1 MTTKAPTAAAAARAA
16 NRARLIKLIHVARRD
31 INMADDTYR
40 TLVAQLADGKTS
52 SADCTIPELERI
64 IDHLKKAGFK
74 VRKPNAVKPTETRAL
89 ATDAES
95 RKLRA
100 VWLLLHQIGATHSNT
115 EAALA
120 AYVKRMTGVDDLHF
134 ARRPADKYRA
144 IEGLKAWA
152 ARELPVAIAAR
163 IARMQSAGLLPE
175 GLALIH
181 IQAVVAPTLNARS
194 FDSLHY
200 AWQWLDAREQGLST
214 FDITPSATPR
224 DIRRAAHHQAA

>member
-16 NRARLIKLIHVARRD
+16 TRARLIKLIHVARRD
-31 INMADDTYR
+31 IHMADDTYR

-64 IDHLKKAGFK
+64 IEHLKKAGFK
-74 VRKPNAVKPTETRAL
+74 VRKPKAAKPAESRAL

-100 VWLLLHQIGATHSNT
+100 VWLLLHEIGATHSNT

-120 AYVKRMTGVDDLHF
+120 AYVKRMTGVDDLQF
-134 ARRPADKYRA
+134 ARRPNDKYRA

-152 ARELPVAIAAR
+152 ARELPAAIATR
-163 IARMQSAGLLPE
+163 ITRMQSAGLLPE
-175 GLALIH
+175 GLAHIH
-181 IQAVVAPTLNARS
+181 IHAVVAPTLNART
-194 FDSLHY
+194 FDALYY
-200 AWQWLDAREQGLST
+200 AWQWLEAREQGTST
-214 FDITPSATPR
+214 FDITPNATPR
-224 DIRRAAHHQAA
+224 DTRRAAHHQAA

>member
-1 MTTKAPTAAAAARAA
+1 MNVQAR
-16 NRARLIKLIHVARRD
+16 NARTHLIRLIHVARRD
-31 INMADDTYR
+31 LDMADDTYR
-40 TLVAQLADGKTS
+40 TLVGQLAAGKTS

-64 IDHLKKAGFK
+64 VAHLKKAGFK
-74 VRKPNAVKPTETRAL
+74 VRKPKAIQPAEARPL
-89 ATDAES
+89 ATDPES
-95 RKLRA
+95 KKLRA

-134 ARRPADKYRA
+134 ARRPNDKYRA

-152 ARELPVAIAAR
+152 ARELPAAIVAR
-163 IARMQSAGLLPE
+163 IARMQPAGLLPE

-181 IQAVVAPTLNARS
+181 IQAVVAPTLNPRS

-200 AWQWLDAREQGLST
+200 AWQWLDAREQGRST

>member
-1 MTTKAPTAAAAARAA
+1 MTAHAR
-16 NRARLIKLIHVARRD
+16 NARTHLIRLIHVARRD
-31 INMADDTYR
+31 LDMADDTYR
-40 TLVAQLADGKTS
+40 ALVAQLADGKTS

-74 VRKPNAVKPTETRAL
+74 VRKPKAAKSRAL

-152 ARELPVAIAAR
+152 ARELPAAIVAR
-163 IARMQSAGLLPE
+163 IARLIAAGIIPAGLEP
-175 GLALIH
+175 IH
-181 IQAVVAPTLNARS
+181 IHHVVAPTLNPRS
-194 FDSLHY
+194 FDALVY
-200 AWQWLDAREQGLST
+200 AWQWLDGKERKGAEV
-214 FDITPSATPR
+214 FDIHPPAR
-224 DIRRAAHHQAA
+224 VA

>member
-1 MTTKAPTAAAAARAA
+1 MNVQAR
-16 NRARLIKLIHVARRD
+16 NARTHLIRLIHVARRD
-31 INMADDTYR
+31 LDMADDTYR
-40 TLVAQLADGKTS
+40 TLVAQLAAGKTS

-74 VRKPNAVKPTETRAL
+74 VRKPKAAKPAESRAL

-134 ARRPADKYRA
+134 ARRPSDKFRA

-152 ARELPVAIAAR
+152 ARELPAAIATR
-163 IARMQSAGLLPE
+163 ITRMQSAGLLPE
-175 GLALIH
+175 GLTLIR

-200 AWQWLDAREQGLST
+200 AWQWLEAREQGTST
-214 FDITPSATPR
+214 FDITPNATPR
-224 DIRRAAHHQAA
+224 DTRGAAHHQAA

>member
-1 MTTKAPTAAAAARAA
+1 MTTKPPTAAAA

-31 INMADDTYR
+31 IHMAEDTYR
-40 TLVAQLADGKTS
+40 ALVAQLADGKTS
-52 SADCTIPELERI
+52 SADCTVPELERI

-74 VRKPNAVKPTETRAL
+74 VRKPKAVQPAEHRPL
-89 ATDAES
+89 ATDPES
-95 RKLRA
+95 KKLRA

-134 ARRPADKYRA
+134 ARRPSDKFRA

-152 ARELPVAIAAR
+152 ARELPAAIAAR

-175 GLALIH
+175 GLAHSHIH
-181 IQAVVAPTLNARS
+181 AVVAPTLNPRA
-194 FDSLHY
+194 FDALHY
-200 AWQWLDAREQGLST
+200 AWQWLDARERGTAT
-214 FDITPSATPR
+214 FDITPQPTPR
-224 DIRRAAHHQAA
+224 DTRRAAHHQAA

>member
-1 MTTKAPTAAAAARAA
+1 MTAHAR
-16 NRARLIKLIHVARRD
+16 NARTHLIRLIHVARRD
-31 INMADDTYR
+31 IHMADDTYR
-40 TLVAQLADGKTS
+40 ALVAQLADGKTS
-52 SADCTIPELERI
+52 SADCTVPELERI

-74 VRKPNAVKPTETRAL
+74 VRKPKAAKPAESRAL

-95 RKLRA
+95 SKLRA
-100 VWLLLHQIGATHSNT
+100 VWLLLHEIGATHSNT

-134 ARRPADKYRA
+134 ARRPSDKFRS

-152 ARELPVAIAAR
+152 ARELPAAIATR
-163 IARMQSAGLLPE
+163 IPRMQAVGLLPE

-200 AWQWLDAREQGLST
+200 AWQWLEAREQGTST